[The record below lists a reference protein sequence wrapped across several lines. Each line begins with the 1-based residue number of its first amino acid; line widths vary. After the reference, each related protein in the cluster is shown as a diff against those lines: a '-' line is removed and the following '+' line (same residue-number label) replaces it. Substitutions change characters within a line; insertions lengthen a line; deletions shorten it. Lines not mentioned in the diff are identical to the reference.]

1 MSIKDSITLNQIA
14 QRTHRIDGDEWFSN
28 ISTQYKKDIL
38 RKLSH
43 MIIESHPSADIVQR
57 AIRESGLKPTFTP
70 CVLLSKGDIRL
81 QLAKIV
87 NLPSDEY
94 ARAFRLLISLFR
106 LADNERRSIY
116 CHSGCDHWWHL
127 DLEKPE
133 VVQHVMDMYEQ
144 GKL

>member
-1 MSIKDSITLNQIA
+1 MSINDSITLNQIA
-14 QRTHRIDGDEWFSN
+14 QRTCRIDGDEWFSTV
-28 ISTQYKKDIL
+28 STQYKKDIL
-38 RKLSH
+38 RKLAH
-43 MIIESHPSADIVQR
+43 MIIESHPSGDIVQR
-57 AIRESGLKPTFTP
+57 AIIESGLKATITP

-116 CHSGCDHWWHL
+116 CHAGCDHWWHL
-127 DLEKPE
+127 DLDKPE
-133 VVQHVMDMYEQ
+133 VVQRIIDMYEH